1 MPSSFL
7 YHAAPLHYL
16 PQIVAD
22 GALYAQSVL
31 AARDIRPR
39 ATAMRRDRMLG
50 LTDYVHLSFAAHT
63 PLLADKVA
71 KGYPH
76 VLLVFDR
83 APILALP
90 ETALL
95 PFNAKAWRTRAVCQ
109 PVTDADGK
117 AHLLH
122 LHAETHRFPSLEALV
137 KYGLDF
143 SALVQIAC
151 LTEAER
157 ALLLD
162 LFGALALPAPP
173 LETMP
178 SLFPGHEAYRPTTLP
193 SVAAYFDACRQAG
206 AVLPP
211 PSIPFD

>member
-1 MPSSFL
+1 MPDFL

-16 PQIVAD
+16 PQIIAD

-31 AARDIRPR
+31 AARHIRPR
-39 ATAMRRDRMLG
+39 ATAMRRDKMLG
-50 LTDYVHLSFAAHT
+50 LTDYVHLSFAAQT

-71 KGYPH
+71 RGYPH
-76 VLLVFDR
+76 VLLVFERD
-83 APILALP
+83 PVLALP

-95 PFNAKAWRTRAVCQ
+95 PFNAKAWRTRADCQ

-122 LHAETHRFPSLEALV
+122 LHAETHRFPSLEALI

-143 SALVQIAC
+143 SSLVQIAC
-151 LTEAER
+151 LTDAER
-157 ALLLD
+157 DLLTALLQTLN
-162 LFGALALPAPP
+162 LTAPP
-173 LETMP
+173 RETMP
-178 SLFPGHEAYRPTTLP
+178 SLFPGHDAYAPSTLTAI
-193 SVAAYFDACRQAG
+193 AAYFDACHQAG